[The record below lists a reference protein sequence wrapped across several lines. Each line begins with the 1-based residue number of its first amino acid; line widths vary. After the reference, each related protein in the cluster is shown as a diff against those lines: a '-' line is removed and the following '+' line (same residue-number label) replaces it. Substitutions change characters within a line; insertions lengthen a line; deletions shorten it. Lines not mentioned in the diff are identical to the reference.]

1 MVHRFE
7 ADSHMAQDR
16 CMNAAAVGDPCSMV
30 RKMLEELAPCE
41 TGYPGV
47 SWCKTCGGGPWCAD
61 IVERALKQ
69 RFPSMDWAPAIREVL
84 GLW

>member
-7 ADSHMAQDR
+7 AGSHLAYDR
-16 CMNAAAVGDPCSMV
+16 RMNAAAVGDPRSVV
-30 RKMLEELAPCE
+30 RKTLEELAPCE

-47 SWCKTCGGGPWCAD
+47 SWCKTCGGAQWCAD
-61 IVERALKQ
+61 IVERALKE
-69 RFPSMDWAPAIREVL
+69 RFPPMDWAPAIREVL

>member
-1 MVHRFE
+1 MVHRSE
-7 ADSHMAQDR
+7 TGSHGAQDER
-16 CMNAAAVGDPCSMV
+16 MNAASIEDPRSVV
-30 RKMLEELAPCE
+30 RKTLEELALCE

-47 SWCKTCGGGPWCAD
+47 SWCKTCGASHWCAD

>member
-1 MVHRFE
+1 MVPALETDPHAPR
-7 ADSHMAQDR
+7 DGG
-16 CMNAAAVGDPCSMV
+16 MNAASIEDPRSVV
-30 RKMLEELAPCE
+30 RKTLEELALCE

-47 SWCKTCGGGPWCAD
+47 SWCKTCGASHWCAD